1 MNSDVRDNNTMYTQL
16 NCTANR
22 LY

>member
-1 MNSDVRDNNTMYTQL
+1 MYTQL